1 MELREL
7 RDKGWE
13 SLTRSGDTLIRL
25 ERETTP
31 EGRTRVKTKTSDVF
45 NFVQRQE
52 LILEGQQVIRAACNC
67 GSRGI

>member
-31 EGRTRVKTKTSDVF
+31 EGRTRVKT
-45 NFVQRQE
+45 
-52 LILEGQQVIRAACNC
+52 
-67 GSRGI
+67 